1 MSQSGISSY
10 MFPRVLLS
18 SEPLSSGAGQWSRSL
33 QSSPILPHRLLR
45 PAALSL
51 NLPGLF
57 SGIWDSVLRAVP
69 KKKTSHMKKRHRQMA
84 GKALKDLK
92 KPQHL
97 FWMRSNEACSCSM
110 STLRW
115 RYVLCLLNTS
125 VYRDWWVVSWLEIKK
140 QWKHTQMAWVD
151 YNGGLRGQ
159 WAVKTESWKSRII
172 GLRYWESCAFIQLG
186 YRVCCMAFGVWFGWR
201 AIVQNFFSCFAS
213 V

>member
-1 MSQSGISSY
+1 MLSFGPTGTTIIKKMALRMPQSGISSY

-57 SGIWDSVLRAVP
+57 SGIWDSVLRSVP

-92 KPQHL
+92 NL
-97 FWMRSNEACSCSM
+97 NTCSGCGRM
-110 STLRW
+110 KRAH
-115 RYVLCLLNTS
+115 VLCPHC
-125 VYRDWWVVSWLEIKK
+125 VEG
-140 QWKHTQMAWVD
+140 M
-151 YNGGLRGQ
+151 
-159 WAVKTESWKSRII
+159 
-172 GLRYWESCAFIQLG
+172 
-186 YRVCCMAFGVWFGWR
+186 
-201 AIVQNFFSCFAS
+201 FFAY
-213 V
+213 

>member
-1 MSQSGISSY
+1 MLSFGPTGTTIIKKMALRMPQSGISSY

-57 SGIWDSVLRAVP
+57 SGIWDSVLRSVP

-92 KPQHL
+92 NL
-97 FWMRSNEACSCSM
+97 NTCSGCGRM
-110 STLRW
+110 KRAH
-115 RYVLCLLNTS
+115 VLCPHC
-125 VYRDWWVVSWLEIKK
+125 VEG
-140 QWKHTQMAWVD
+140 MFFA
-151 YNGGLRGQ
+151 
-159 WAVKTESWKSRII
+159 
-172 GLRYWESCAFIQLG
+172 YWTRRSIETDELFPG
-186 YRVCCMAFGVWFGWR
+186 
-201 AIVQNFFSCFAS
+201 
-213 V
+213 